1 MVLEG
6 VHLVPGLVPLELEGA
21 IVSSCILRISDETA
35 HAQHFF
41 TREAGTQRPMS
52 KYLDRFDA
60 IRRLQDYL
68 VRRADANG
76 TPVVENE
83 TAELATRA
91 VAELVLSAAERA

>member
-21 IVSSCILRISDETA
+21 IVSSCILEISDETA

-41 TREAGTQRPMS
+41 TREAGTDRPMG
-52 KYLDRFDA
+52 KYLDRFDS
-60 IRRLQDYL
+60 IRGLQDYL
-68 VRRADANG
+68 VQRAQATG

-83 TAELATRA
+83 NAELATRS